1 MTKTNNKTVMDLLNL
16 QLSVLNI
23 SRSLIVPDSLSKEEI
38 ENLRLETKIIAGKI
52 KKIILEIKEVEW
64 ADFD

>member
-38 ENLRLETKIIAGKI
+38 ENLRLETKIIAAKI
-52 KKIILEIKEVEW
+52 KKIILEIEEVEW